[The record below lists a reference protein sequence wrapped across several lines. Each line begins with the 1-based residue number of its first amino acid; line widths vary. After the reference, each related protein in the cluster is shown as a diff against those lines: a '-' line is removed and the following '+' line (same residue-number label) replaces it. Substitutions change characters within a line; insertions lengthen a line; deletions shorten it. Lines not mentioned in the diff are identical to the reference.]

1 MQFCCRNINDLD
13 DFDYFMTVELHTI
26 VLFFPNFFADQEI
39 SLTKLGLQD
48 STRPSQTRNLN
59 SPKVGKKRLDFLET
73 GMKCQHPQILQ
84 KTMLAAADAHRYLL
98 LIDNSSLLLQNQLLL
113 SAWFLNS
120 INGGGNQIDF
130 SAPVKIIVE
139 FYFPRFPSQNS
150 TFFPGYS
157 LFLGLKNGGIV
168 MPKIDTDLF
177 FFLSSPFL

>member
-26 VLFFPNFFADQEI
+26 VLFFPYFFADQEI

-84 KTMLAAADAHRYLL
+84 KTMLAAADAHRYFL
-98 LIDNSSLLLQNQLLL
+98 LIDNSSLLLQN
-113 SAWFLNS
+113 
-120 INGGGNQIDF
+120 
-130 SAPVKIIVE
+130 
-139 FYFPRFPSQNS
+139 
-150 TFFPGYS
+150 
-157 LFLGLKNGGIV
+157 
-168 MPKIDTDLF
+168 
-177 FFLSSPFL
+177 